1 MQPHY
6 LTWVGLSRKLVY
18 FSTEDLILYK
28 GGALEAGL
36 LLYEAIH
43 KRRDP
48 QPDDYVGSPAVAVWR
63 PKKDQGSGGAHGAGG
78 NKPSGSPLY

>member
-6 LTWVGLSRKLVY
+6 LRWVGLSRKLVC
-18 FSTEDLILYK
+18 FSAEDLILYK

-36 LLYEAIH
+36 SSVRDNTLLRISSQTITLG
-43 KRRDP
+43 P
-48 QPDDYVGSPAVAVWR
+48 PAVAVWR
-63 PKKDQGSGGAHGAGG
+63 PKRDQGSSGAHGAEG